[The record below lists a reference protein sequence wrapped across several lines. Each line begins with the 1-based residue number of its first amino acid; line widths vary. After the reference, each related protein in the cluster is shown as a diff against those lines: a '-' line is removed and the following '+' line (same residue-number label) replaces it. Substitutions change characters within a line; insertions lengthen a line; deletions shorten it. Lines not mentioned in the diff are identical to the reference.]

1 MSTMSV
7 LNNQEKFVLRPKRPG
22 LVSTNMAGNVL
33 KPPLKI
39 SRGVAPPDVETPSQ
53 AAVRGSPRSAI
64 VGT

>member
-1 MSTMSV
+1 MSV
-7 LNNQEKFVLRPKRPG
+7 LGNQEKIVLRPKRPG

-53 AAVRGSPRSAI
+53 AAVCCFTRSI
-64 VGT
+64 LINSDE